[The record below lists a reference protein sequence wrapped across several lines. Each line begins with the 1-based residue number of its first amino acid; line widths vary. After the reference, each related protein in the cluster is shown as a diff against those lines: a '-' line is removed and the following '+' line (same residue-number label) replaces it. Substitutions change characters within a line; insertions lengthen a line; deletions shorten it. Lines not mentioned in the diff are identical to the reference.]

1 MAMIEYLTDA
11 GREML
16 SQMIAGKKPISYT
29 KIQMG
34 DGVITTSYD
43 KRTMTSLINP
53 IVTLDVESVSVT
65 TENVIKI
72 TGVFSNESL
81 TSGFYYREKAIFASD
96 GENEI
101 LFSYANA
108 GSESEWIEPPT
119 VEIIEKKIMSLYKEF
134 QDTETDLKIQI
145 KSGIYVSTDD
155 FNAALNELEGKYA
168 KKDLYD
174 DTTINVGRK
183 AGTEIGSN
191 STSEGNSTTAS
202 GASSHAEGSETIAAG
217 YCSHSE
223 GEGTNAGD
231 DYAHVEGLNTY
242 AGYCSHAE
250 GEGSNADSACQHV
263 EGKYNISDLSHKYA
277 HIIGNGNSD
286 RERSNAHTVDWEGNA
301 WYAGDVFNG
310 NGVSLDG
317 LNTNISD
324 AWNSSVTYGVNS
336 YCIYN
341 NKLWK
346 CKVQH
351 TNQPPTEGT
360 YWTACT
366 ISGEISEL
374 NSNLGKFEESS
385 DSIKTV
391 PNNTSTIVSSK
402 TLHAGTYILKGV
414 VRFPNATSDYLRS
427 IGFDTRSSLQY
438 PICSYKDAESIISK
452 DTITLNV
459 IKIIQIAAD
468 TTYNLYAYQNSG
480 LSQDTS
486 YNTISVIR
494 IK

>member
-1 MAMIEYLTDA
+1 MKEYLTDA
-11 GREML
+11 GRDML
-16 SQMIAGKKPISYT
+16 AGMLAGEYTIRYT
-29 KIQMG
+29 KVEMG
-34 DGVITTSYD
+34 DGALSTSQHY
-43 KRTMTSLINP
+43 KKMTALVNTIAS
-53 IVTLDVESVSVT
+53 LDVDSVVVT
-65 TENVIKI
+65 PDNIVKI
-72 TGVFSNESL
+72 AAVFSNKEL
-81 TSGFYYREKAIFASD
+81 TSGFYYREKGIFATD
-96 GENEI
+96 GKNEV
-101 LFSYANA
+101 LFAYANS
-108 GSESEWIEPPT
+108 GSDAEWIEPPT

-191 STSEGNSTTAS
+191 STSEG
-202 GASSHAEGSETIAAG
+202 SETIA
-217 YCSHSE
+217 
-223 GEGTNAGD
+223 
-231 DYAHVEGLNTY
+231 

-250 GEGSNADSACQHV
+250 GEGSSADSACQHV
-263 EGKYNISDLSHKYA
+263 EGKYNISDVSHKYA

-301 WYAGDVFNG
+301 WYSGDVCNG

-317 LNTNISD
+317 LNTNMSD
-324 AWNSSVTYGVNS
+324 VWNSSVTYGVNS

-351 TNQPPTEGT
+351 KNQPPTEGT

-374 NSNLGKFEESS
+374 NSNLDILLSITTNNFDYVANFSSKENADNAPQGIRKGQAIIGHPSRFEEWVMYQTYYY
-385 DSIKTV
+385 DANHQYGWQLAFNMNGNGIAYRYRR
-391 PNNTSTIVSSK
+391 NSTWNDW
-402 TLHAGTYILKGV
+402 A
-414 VRFPNATSDYLRS
+414 YLV
-427 IGFDTRSSLQY
+427 L
-438 PICSYKDAESIISK
+438 ES
-452 DTITLNV
+452 
-459 IKIIQIAAD
+459 
-468 TTYNLYAYQNSG
+468 
-480 LSQDTS
+480 
-486 YNTISVIR
+486 
-494 IK
+494 